1 MANSL
6 VMMQCSAMPEKIKR
20 TSLTQE
26 GIRILRNNSQELPPE
41 VAAGHLTDLCM
52 RMRAAGYNEKFRLEV
67 IKSAMH
73 GFERMVKV
81 EEEGGRPVNRP
92 RSWEEDR
99 RQVQVQKHSRQQNW
113 FRAGGRHV
121 PVFVPHTPGSELAKR
136 MRAKEEENNQGR
148 KTRFLIVELGGSK
161 IHNQL
166 WKPNPWPDPSCTRPS
181 CFPCKGEKGGDCTK
195 PGVTYNLYCLD
206 CQGDRDLRVKVAAYP
221 ERGKEHLTN
230 LEKRSEVDSVLWL
243 HSLHH
248 HQGRED
254 VEYRMVCSG
263 VHRSPLDRQLSE
275 KIQICRFQGDILM
288 NRKSEM
294 GGAVAERERWKYRR
308 WGAGGTR

>member
-26 GIRILRNNSQELPPE
+26 GIRILRNNSQELPLE

-99 RQVQVQKHSRQQNW
+99 CQVQVQKHSRQQNW

-148 KTRFLIVELGGSK
+148 KTSFLIVELGGSK

-166 WKPNPWPDPSCTRPS
+166 WKPNPWPDPSCARPS

-195 PGVTYNLYCLD
+195 PGVTYNLYCLRLPGRPGPPG
-206 CQGDRDLRVKVAAYP
+206 QGGGLPRARQGALDQP
-221 ERGKEHLTN
+221 GEEERGGLCALAALPAPPPGEGGCG
-230 LEKRSEVDSVLWL
+230 VQD
-243 HSLHH
+243 
-248 HQGRED
+248 
-254 VEYRMVCSG
+254 G
-263 VHRSPLDRQLSE
+263 VHWWAQ
-275 KIQICRFQGDILM
+275 
-288 NRKSEM
+288 
-294 GGAVAERERWKYRR
+294 VAP
-308 WGAGGTR
+308 GPPAQ